1 MKDSTAYDT
10 TGDGK
15 LNAFVSRT
23 TTGSLEDWKIAS
35 GGRADRTRLATGRS
49 TRTSRACRL
58 RRCMR
63 GRRRSR
69 VSSARRSSRYGT
81 QPAPC
86 FVRSLD
92 PITTSRPAPACFVR
106 WSLHPISP
114 PQQQLPEP
122 RGVVVG
128 LMGDCAGPEPSE
140 GAAVEDARRA
150 QREDPRQETNGR
162 APLQVRDERHPP
174 TADGVAAGAAGGAA
188 VPSDGCQRPVR
199 VGAPAPRARGPPCA
213 PPNPDPIPRSALFLA
228 VSPLLSDEAPGS
240 GAVHAERVYVAQAW
254 MHHALVERFEMVRR
268 KQF

>member
-1 MKDSTAYDT
+1 MRVDTTGDGMKDSTAYDT

-92 PITTSRPAPACFVR
+92 PITTSRPDLPACFVR

-114 PQQQLPEP
+114 PQQLPPE
-122 RGVVVG
+122 RGVVG
-128 LMGDCAGPEPSE
+128 LMALMDVRGQSQAKERLSKM
-140 GAAVEDARRA
+140 
-150 QREDPRQETNGR
+150 
-162 APLQVRDERHPP
+162 RDERNEKILDKKRMDERLSKYATSDTHLPP
-174 TADGVAAGAAGGAA
+174 TGSQPEPLEEPQYPLMVVSGLFESERRHLEHVD
-188 VPSDGCQRPVR
+188 
-199 VGAPAPRARGPPCA
+199 PRAH
-213 PPNPDPIPRSALFLA
+213 PRTPTRSL
-228 VSPLLSDEAPGS
+228 D
-240 GAVHAERVYVAQAW
+240 R
-254 MHHALVERFEMVRR
+254 
-268 KQF
+268 